1 MSSGSRSGYSRTISS
16 ADMPLAKRLTTSE
29 TVMRMPR
36 IQARPP
42 ITVGS
47 KVILSNIVRSKPA
60 IMSLPAYGLA
70 ISRAKTDDEQI
81 RLMPRRKRHPPRNKA
96 KLSKNTGQGPG
107 RQGAEKRNDETNP
120 IGDVKP
126 SPDSLPNG
134 PLPAIRVA
142 RAESDLPVS
151 G

>member
-47 KVILSNIVRSKPA
+47 KVILSNIVRYRLA
-60 IMSLPAYGLA
+60 IMSLPAYGA
-70 ISRAKTDDEQI
+70 AVSRAKTGDEQM
-81 RLMPRRKRHPPRNKA
+81 RLMPRRKRYPQRNKA
-96 KLSKNTGQGPG
+96 KLSKNTGQGRG
-107 RQGAEKRNDETNP
+107 RQGAENKNDETNP
-120 IGDVKP
+120 IGTQ
-126 SPDSLPNG
+126 LPMKQWF
-134 PLPAIRVA
+134 
-142 RAESDLPVS
+142 
-151 G
+151 